1 MSIKRAATIVGF
13 TITLAALLLQIGLTI
28 DNRLANGDSLIG
40 ALVFYFSFF
49 TILSNMMVAAIYL
62 SDLVDWRWLGWW
74 REPWVRGMMAGA
86 IVLVMV
92 VVHLL
97 LFGLADINIWFIIA
111 DRTLHYVDPILY
123 VLWWLLLQP
132 HGRLAWRDLPKMLVY
147 PLIYTAW
154 AMARGAVVNEYPY
167 PFLAANKLGYP
178 QVLVNMVFVLAGF
191 VVLHCIAIG
200 VDRWLGRRSLRA
212 V

>member
-1 MSIKRAATIVGF
+1 MGIKRAATIVAF
-13 TITLAALLLQIGLTI
+13 AITCAALLLQIGLTI

-49 TILSNMMVAAIYL
+49 TILSNLMVAAIYL
-62 SDLVDWRWLGWW
+62 SHLVDWRWLGWW

-97 LFGLADINIWFIIA
+97 LFGLADINLWFIIA
-111 DRTLHYVDPILY
+111 DRTLHYVDPVVY
-123 VLWWLLLQP
+123 ALWWLLTEK
-132 HGRLAWRDLPKMLVY
+132 HGRLAWRDLPRMLVY
-147 PLIYTAW
+147 PLLYVVW

-167 PFLAANKLGYP
+167 PFLAANELGYP
-178 QVLVNMVFVLAGF
+178 QVLVNSLGILAGF
-191 VVLHCIAIG
+191 VVLYAAVIAA
-200 VDRWLGRRSLRA
+200 DRWLGRRSQQA